1 METHKK
7 NYLYAL
13 KVYIDKMPSLP
24 TSVTKILEIS
34 NDKNASPADL
44 NQIISLDPVL
54 MGKVM
59 KLINSAYYGLSQE
72 ITSLVRAIIMLGI
85 NTVKNLALSTAV
97 LANLGKGSSEKGL
110 NMDGFWRH
118 SLCVGVTAKLI
129 ARKLKVDPKRL
140 EEYFMAGLL
149 HDIGKI
155 PLNNRLADPYVQ
167 SMQNADMQHIPL
179 IQAEKEMI
187 GLHHCEVAKIILQ
200 RWKLNQEI
208 QDAVSYHHAPMSYE
222 GPNRSIVFAVTA
234 ANYFANSFEIG
245 FAGDRYPMKVPPE
258 VFREIGVSMDW
269 FDEIEEQVNNEIE
282 KARIFLKI
290 AT

>member
-1 METHKK
+1 MESHKK

-34 NDKNASPADL
+34 NDKDASPADL
-44 NQIISLDPVL
+44 NQVISLDPVL

-167 SMQNADMQHIPL
+167 SMQKADIQHVPL
-179 IQAEKEMI
+179 IQAEKEVI

-208 QDAVSYHHAPMSYE
+208 QDAVTYHHAPLSYE
-222 GPNRSIVFAVTA
+222 GSNRSIVFAVTA

-245 FAGDRYPMKVPPE
+245 FAGDRYPLKVPPE
-258 VFREIGVSMDW
+258 VFKEIGVSMDW
-269 FDEIEEQVNNEIE
+269 FDDIEEQVNSEIE

>member
-1 METHKK
+1 MESHKK

-13 KVYIDKMPSLP
+13 KAYIDKMPSLP
-24 TSVTKILEIS
+24 TSVTKIMEIS
-34 NDKNASPADL
+34 NNKDASPADL
-44 NQIISLDPVL
+44 NQVISLDPVL

-155 PLNNRLADPYVQ
+155 PLNNRLADPYIQ
-167 SMQNADMQHIPL
+167 SMQNADIQHIPL
-179 IQAEKEMI
+179 IQAEKEII

-208 QDAVSYHHAPMSYE
+208 QDAVSFHHAPTSYD
-222 GPNRSIVFAVTA
+222 GTNRSIVFAVTA
-234 ANYFANSFEIG
+234 ANYFANAFEIG
-245 FAGDRYPMKVPPE
+245 FAGDRYPQQVPAD

-269 FDEIEEQVNNEIE
+269 FDEIEEQVINEIE

>member
-1 METHKK
+1 MESHKK

-13 KVYIDKMPSLP
+13 KAYIDKMPSLP
-24 TSVTKILEIS
+24 TSVTKIMEIS
-34 NDKNASPADL
+34 NNKDASPADL
-44 NQIISLDPVL
+44 NQVISLDPVL

-167 SMQNADMQHIPL
+167 SMQNADIQHIPL
-179 IQAEKEMI
+179 IQAEKEII

-208 QDAVSYHHAPMSYE
+208 QDAVSFHHAPTSYD
-222 GPNRSIVFAVTA
+222 GTNRSIVFAVTA
-234 ANYFANSFEIG
+234 ANYFANAFEIG
-245 FAGDRYPMKVPPE
+245 FAGDRYPQQVPAD

-269 FDEIEEQVNNEIE
+269 FDEIEEQVINEIE